1 MKANEKNRNKAV
13 RLAMKNPTMS
23 IRDMAKQLD
32 MPAST
37 VGNYL
42 KEYRESD
49 NKDPRIV
56 SITNKDLDIVRRWQE
71 IIEAKLSN
79 EEEVKKMSAAQ
90 VSQVTSESVKRYSL
104 LRWVQNSEQQ
114 DSVNNQAIQVNI
126 LFGWKEEWATP

>member
-32 MPAST
+32 IPAST
-37 VGNYL
+37 VGHYL

-49 NKDPRIV
+49 DKDPRIV

-114 DSVNNQAIQVNI
+114 GNVNNQAIQVNI
-126 LFGWKEEWATP
+126 LFGWQEEWAAP

>member
-114 DSVNNQAIQVNI
+114 GSVNNQAIQVNI

>member
-79 EEEVKKMSAAQ
+79 EEEVKRMSAAQ

-114 DSVNNQAIQVNI
+114 GSVNNQAIQVNI

>member
-32 MPAST
+32 IPAST
-37 VGNYL
+37 VGHYL

-49 NKDPRIV
+49 DKDPRIV

-114 DSVNNQAIQVNI
+114 GNVNNQAIQVNI
-126 LFGWKEEWATP
+126 LFGWQEEWATP

>member
-32 MPAST
+32 IPAST
-37 VGNYL
+37 VGHYL

-49 NKDPRIV
+49 DKDPRIV

-114 DSVNNQAIQVNI
+114 GSVNNQAIQVNI
-126 LFGWKEEWATP
+126 LFGWQEEWATP